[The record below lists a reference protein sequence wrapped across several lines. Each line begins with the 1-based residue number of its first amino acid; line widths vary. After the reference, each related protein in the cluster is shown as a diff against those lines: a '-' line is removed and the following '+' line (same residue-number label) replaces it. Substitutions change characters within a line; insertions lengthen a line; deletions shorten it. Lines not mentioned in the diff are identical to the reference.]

1 MQMIRHIVHA
11 SFYITNILQRY
22 IQFMGGFM
30 EISKNIM
37 FLEIKNLLSFCFEQ
51 QEQELA
57 RI

>member
-1 MQMIRHIVHA
+1 MQMIHHIVHA
-11 SFYITNILQRY
+11 SFYITNILQTY

>member
-1 MQMIRHIVHA
+1 
-11 SFYITNILQRY
+11 
-22 IQFMGGFM
+22 MGGFM